1 MTKNSELLVMKAC
14 GISLYRAAMPVLLFG
29 FLASGALFLLQER
42 VLAHTSREANR
53 LERVIRNWPARKSP
67 LDRHWRV
74 GANGDIYHYDGFDPA
89 RNRFA
94 RLSLYGVDA
103 QGWRL
108 RRMTHVADAYFAPE
122 HAAAAG
128 RRDLWLGSRGWTREL
143 PAKQEEGQGA
153 SNYTVVDEIVLQLGE
168 PADFTSDIPAP
179 DEMALPELLE
189 YIQRLRASGADP
201 VPATVTLHR
210 KIAFPLATIVV
221 TLLAVPFAV
230 TTGRR
235 GALYGIGVG
244 IVCAITYMVMMN
256 VFFALGTGG
265 VLPPVL
271 AAWAPNLL
279 FGAGAAYLILTVRT

>member
-1 MTKNSELLVMKAC
+1 
-14 GISLYRAAMPVLLFG
+14 
-29 FLASGALFLLQER
+29 
-42 VLAHTSREANR
+42 
-53 LERVIRNWPARKSP
+53 
-67 LDRHWRV
+67 
-74 GANGDIYHYDGFDPA
+74 
-89 RNRFA
+89 
-94 RLSLYGVDA
+94 
-103 QGWRL
+103 
-108 RRMTHVADAYFAPE
+108 
-122 HAAAAG
+122 
-128 RRDLWLGSRGWTREL
+128 
-143 PAKQEEGQGA
+143 
-153 SNYTVVDEIVLQLGE
+153 
-168 PADFTSDIPAP
+168 
-179 DEMALPELLE
+179 MALPDLRE

-265 VLPPVL
+265 VLPPAL

-279 FGAGAAYLILTVRT
+279 FAAGAAYLILTVRT